1 LWGEQ
6 VAKVL
11 AALVPI
17 LWALIGGY
25 VIYLLRETL
34 AGAFGR
40 MTGLEV
46 FGVKLALSGVQAMNA
61 AIDIAQKNPQ
71 WQVEIPQADRKRAL
85 DRANKERALL
95 EGAEILWVDDRP
107 SNNRNETRML
117 RSFGALITFAC
128 STDEAVDALQLGV
141 QQRTPFDLIISDI
154 SRGPSDEEQTAGVAM
169 LERLSVENLAPPV
182 VFYIGRIR
190 RGAGTPDG
198 AFGLTNRPDQL
209 LHLVLDALARERGP
223 IAKQ

>member
-1 LWGEQ
+1 VGEQ

-11 AALVPI
+11 MALVPI

-34 AGAFGR
+34 AGGFAR

-46 FGVKLALSGVQAMNA
+46 FGLKLALSGGQAMNA

-71 WQVEIPQADRKRAL
+71 WQVEIPQADRQRAL
-85 DRANKERALL
+85 DRASKERALL

-107 SNNRNETRML
+107 SNNRNESRML

-128 STDEAVDALQLGV
+128 TTDEAVEALRLGV
-141 QQRTPFDLIISDI
+141 QQRAPFDVIVSDI
-154 SRGPSDEEQTAGVAM
+154 SRGPSDEGQTAGVTM
-169 LERLSVENLAPPV
+169 LRRLSVENVAPPV
-182 VFYIGRIR
+182 VFYVGRIR
-190 RGAGTPDG
+190 PGAGTPVG

-209 LHLVLDALARERGP
+209 LHLVLDALARVRGRS
-223 IAKQ
+223 